1 VRFHQTLSE
10 RSVYLRFF
18 HMMILEQRTK
28 HERLMRTCFID
39 YDREMALVAERRNPE
54 TGDQEILGVSRLTKI
69 HGVEAAEVAVVVSD
83 VWHGRGLGKELMA
96 RLLIVAADD
105 KVAALTA
112 NIMPDNRDMIRVF
125 EKLGFS
131 LKHSMEDELVRAE
144 FKL

>member
-1 VRFHQTLSE
+1 
-10 RSVYLRFF
+10 
-18 HMMILEQRTK
+18 
-28 HERLMRTCFID
+28 
-39 YDREMALVAERRNPE
+39 VAERRNPE

-69 HGVEAAEVAVVVSD
+69 HGAEGAEVAVVVSD
-83 VWHGRGLGKELMA
+83 QWHGRGLGKELMA

-105 KVAALTA
+105 KVPSLTA
-112 NIMPDNRDMIRVF
+112 NILPDNRDMLRVF